1 MVGHL
6 KKEMLDVCSLFLLH
20 KVSEAV
26 SRNGSHCLG
35 LQHLDEHNGRLTDM
49 NADGLETVLTL
60 ITPGTLKLIFNRTA
74 DLFLSP

>member
-1 MVGHL
+1 MAGSL
-6 KKEMLDVCSLFLLH
+6 KKEMLDVYSLCLLY

-26 SRNGSHCLG
+26 SRNGCHCLG
-35 LQHLDEHNGRLTDM
+35 LQYLAEHNGRLAHM

-60 ITPGTLKLIFNRTA
+60 TMPGTLKLIFNKSA